1 MGAQHGVTV
10 RELVSGLG
18 LHVFTPQA
26 NLDRVIRSVDIN
38 RPGLALAGYLRYH
51 PAERVQLL
59 GRTELSFL
67 EGMNPREQALRV
79 FAFCAYEETP
89 CVIITRGDI
98 PPETL
103 LSEATRRGLPVLGTA
118 MVTTRG
124 AATLSNFLEERLA
137 PETLVHGVLVD
148 VYGIGIL
155 ITGSSGI
162 GKSETA
168 LELIKRGHRL
178 VADDAVVIR
187 QVSDDTLLGS
197 APTLLQ
203 HLLEIRG
210 LGVLNAM
217 TLFGAGAVRTHKK
230 LVLVIH
236 LEAWQENKAY
246 DRLGIDN
253 DLMKILGLEIP
264 LVTIPVRPGRNL
276 AVIVEVAAMNF
287 RLKGMGYDAAKAFT
301 DELAEAISANSVDA
315 VDSSEKQ
322 SPLPNS
328 QHSRSGF

>member
-1 MGAQHGVTV
+1 MTEERGVTV
-10 RELVSGLG
+10 RQLVKDLD
-18 LHVFTPQA
+18 LHVF
-26 NLDRVIRSVDIN
+26 NEDSDLDRMIQTLDIN

-51 PAERVQLL
+51 PAERVQVL

-67 EGMNPREQALRV
+67 RGMNEREQALRV
-79 FAFCAYEETP
+79 FAFCSYQQTP
-89 CVIITRGDI
+89 CILITRNDT
-98 PPETL
+98 PPSVL
-103 LSEATRRGLPVLGTA
+103 LREAAAKRIPVLGTN
-118 MVTTRG
+118 MVTTRLT
-124 AATLSNFLEERLA
+124 ATLSTYLEERLA

-155 ITGSSGI
+155 ITGASGI
-162 GKSETA
+162 GKSETG

-187 QVSDDTLLGS
+187 QISDESLIGS
-197 APTLLQ
+197 APPLLQ

-230 LVLVIH
+230 IALVIH
-236 LEAWQENKAY
+236 LEAWRENVAY
-246 DRLGIDN
+246 DRLGIEQHTT
-253 DLMKILGLEIP
+253 KILDLEVP
-264 LVTIPVRPGRNL
+264 HVTVPVRPGRNL

-301 DELAEAISANSVDA
+301 DELEQAIAEQADK
-315 VDSSEKQ
+315 DKQ
-322 SPLPNS
+322 
-328 QHSRSGF
+328 